1 LQSLEIVVNFGGNK
15 SAKSIQ
21 FSFKMGSKSLKSNQL
36 HDAWS
41 NFKGGDFASLGI
53 LFETHYQ
60 ELFYYGIKIVAMP
73 ELVKDTIQDLFADVW
88 ERRSSMVSVDNFKA
102 YLLISLRNDLIRR
115 INRIR
120 KESTSDPIATLQ
132 FSISPEDF
140 LISNEQ
146 NTEHSRLLSF
156 SMDGLTDRQR
166 EVILLRFYHGLEF
179 IEISQVLNMNIQ
191 SVRNLLFRSL
201 DKIRKDMSDQGIT
214 GVENVEM
221 FLFAI
226 FSKKK

>member
-1 LQSLEIVVNFGGNK
+1 MD
-15 SAKSIQ
+15 SA
-21 FSFKMGSKSLKSNQL
+21 SLKLVQL
-36 HDAWS
+36 QDAWS

-53 LFETHYQ
+53 LFETYYQ

-88 ERRSSMVSVDNFKA
+88 ERRNTMVSVDNFKA
-102 YLLISLRNDLIRR
+102 YLIISLRNELVHR

-120 KESTSDPIATLQ
+120 KESLSEAIATLQ
-132 FSISPEDF
+132 FSFSPEDF
-140 LISNEQ
+140 LISTEQ
-146 NTEHSRLLSF
+146 SSEHSRLLAI

-166 EVILLRFYHGLEF
+166 EVILLRFFHGLEF
-179 IEISQVLNMNIQ
+179 HEISQVLKMNIQ
-191 SVRNLLFRSL
+191 SVRNLLFRAL
-201 DKIRKDMSDQGIT
+201 DKIRKDMSDKGIT

-226 FSKKK
+226 FRKKS